1 MSRERVCAGIICW
14 QDGPA
19 LQNAL
24 ASVALVVD
32 ELVVVDGLIDGVD
45 PQGLPWYSPLADL
58 TFWTPNVEVGL
69 WRSQAAK
76 RTRTLQ
82 MAQSLACE
90 WLLVL
95 DADEEFHQGEITPLA
110 QLLAEA
116 PISYPAVWLPVPG
129 HGISTRL
136 LRTSRFRRY
145 LTGAH
150 TLEDHEGATVALSEE
165 NSWPGAGGY
174 RLASA
179 ARGSNIP
186 RSCDPKVCDSRY
198 GWGSSPPPSRR
209 PGEPVG
215 CDRGD
220 TDEGRC

>member
-116 PISYPAVWLPVPG
+116 PISYPAVWLHVPG

-136 LRTSRFRRY
+136 LRTCRFRRY

-165 NSWPGAGGY
+165 NSWPGHGGPWIEHSPQL
-174 RLASA
+174 RPEGVRQTIRMGQLSPSLEA
-179 ARGSNIP
+179 AR
-186 RSCDPKVCDSRY
+186 
-198 GWGSSPPPSRR
+198 
-209 PGEPVG
+209 
-215 CDRGD
+215 
-220 TDEGRC
+220 